1 MPDILHRVGINAKPA
16 QVFAALSTIEGIRQ
30 WWIVETTGDARL
42 GGLIDFGFTG
52 MKVVASRP
60 GKLVRWKC
68 VRGPKEWLGTEVT
81 FQLKWE
87 DKQRPGDLPASS
99 ILPLPRRSNFF
110 VLQIHK
116 NYAHDGFGRK
126 FVADFVS
133 FRHSNFAAFVVFIRQ
148 TALSDAPF
156 LPLRRR
162 SRRRPPVLR

>member
-87 DKQRPGDLPASS
+87 DKQT
-99 ILPLPRRSNFF
+99 F
-110 VLQIHK
+110 VL
-116 NYAHDGFGRK
+116 
-126 FVADFVS
+126 
-133 FRHSNFAAFVVFIRQ
+133 FRHANWKKPVEFMYHCSTKWATFL
-148 TALSDAPF
+148 LS
-156 LPLRRR
+156 LKNLLER
-162 SRRRPPVLR
+162 SEGRPYPYDIKIEIDD